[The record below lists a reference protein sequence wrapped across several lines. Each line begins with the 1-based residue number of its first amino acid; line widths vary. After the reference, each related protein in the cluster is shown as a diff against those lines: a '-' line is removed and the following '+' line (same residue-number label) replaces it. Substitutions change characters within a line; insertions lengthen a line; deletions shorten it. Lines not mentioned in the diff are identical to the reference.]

1 MRLADL
7 LVQELDLE
15 AGYTRKALER
25 VPEDKFHWKPHEK
38 SMELGWLATF
48 SALIWVWGKDA
59 VELDSFDFKAPHDPP
74 LRREP
79 ARSRA
84 ELLKLFDDHIAAAR
98 AAIARA
104 SDEHLQT
111 PWSLK
116 AGDHV
121 VFSQPRWLVLRTQVF
136 NHAVH
141 HRGQLTVY
149 LRLLGI
155 PVPAIYNDSADEKGG
170 MFIGETAR
178 KG

>member
-15 AGYTRKALER
+15 AHFTRKALER
-25 VPEDKFHWKPHEK
+25 VPEDKLHWKPHEK

-48 SALIWVWGKDA
+48 CALLWVWGVDA
-59 VELDSFDFKAPHDPP
+59 VEKDSFDFQKPQDPP
-74 LRREP
+74 LQREP

-84 ELLKLFDDHIAAAR
+84 DLLKLFDEKIAAAR
-98 AAIARA
+98 AAIGRA

-111 PWSLK
+111 SWSLEADGK
-116 AGDHV
+116 V
-121 VFSQPRWLVLRTQVF
+121 IFSQPRWLVLRTQVF

-149 LRLLGI
+149 LRLLGV
-155 PVPAIYNDSADEKGG
+155 PVPAIYNASADEKGG
-170 MFIGETAR
+170 MFIDQV
-178 KG
+178 